1 MSKYHFLYSKI
12 LKIYFIQM
20 HERNKEIKF
29 RLLII
34 KYVNKKANDLFL
46 IFDTIIIKR
55 IFDIF
60 FNLSI

>member
-1 MSKYHFLYSKI
+1 
-12 LKIYFIQM
+12 M